1 MYKIQLIASLLILS
15 LVTSCGG
22 NKGNSNSSQIE
33 VKNDDS
39 VIRPIIT
46 DNSTSLNV
54 LPIEGS
60 SFTKKIIIETNKEL
74 KKSEVKNKD
83 FKSKIIAA
91 RIMDASFNELDSEK
105 LSFNKDIYLSTVK
118 KIAQKRAEFSDY
130 EMKQKFA
137 LKATSYATDAVFAVA
152 SSTSGGMAS
161 IIVDPLKSMRNDAF
175 DSAISATVENNNI
188 QVGKVISLLAQ
199 STGGEL
205 LEELKRF
212 KGTSEELN
220 QIRASLIK
228 NAEAMMTT
236 KDADLF
242 ASQLKD
248 EYLTSGITYA
258 LTDLKKINTTVNN
271 INQKLQ
277 EAATV
282 LISTKNKI
290 EELAYNLKVLAESN
304 EKFLTEQK
312 ELLKIINGNITQ
324 NNAGIG
330 ASLVKLDFL
339 TQMTFGSLPAAMQL
353 EYLKNSDQLIPLSA
367 TEKNKLRTSLEFKV
381 QAENAIQA
389 IGAFKTIGTNLEFLG
404 AGGARAFD
412 VSSTLLSSAV
422 SFMSA
427 NPIGYINGIASLSS
441 LFSKKKQADPRLD
454 MILENQRKTLE
465 ALKNINENINL
476 LRAEINESFKKI
488 NEEIFISRAIQL
500 GNIRKDDLSACN
512 YISKEFNTPTSYS
525 KIKNALS
532 VEGREKDLSEC
543 LFKLR
548 TFFSNPDYNEENM
561 TFTMNL
567 SYRKNNLNEST
578 LINSYSHIYK
588 ALESESSEDVT
599 RSKFNLKT
607 IIDPDML
614 SYYIVELLN
623 NHHWYDI
630 TEGARTGWFLV
641 DFDKINQNIKNN
653 KTSEKLLKNAL
664 LIIEANLYQ
673 HHIWSG
679 LSSLDF
685 FYDKYNETSAK
696 STKKINCGSDAEN
709 VLCIAIENP
718 WFFSNLFNHIIQK
731 GMSYDYFFSA
741 NLVAPNDPDYLNENL
756 KGAFKFVWIG
766 EGASPLYTGEIINDP
781 QMIKTFG
788 NGMFIKIAT
797 ADKVNLYP
805 VPVADYIKKKI
816 SYDMPKTSLLLKLK
830 KLVQDE
836 IIDLN
841 LKKVLDESEY
851 KQTLQFL

>member
-15 LVTSCGG
+15 LATSCGG
-22 NKGNSNSSQIE
+22 NKGNSNSSQFE
-33 VKNDDS
+33 VKNEIKP
-39 VIRPIIT
+39 VIT
-46 DNSTSLNV
+46 DNSTSWNV
-54 LPIEGS
+54 LPVEGS

-74 KKSEVKNKD
+74 RKNEVKNKE
-83 FKSKIIAA
+83 FKRKIIAA
-91 RIMDASFNELDSEK
+91 GIVDASFNELDSEK
-105 LSFNKDIYLSTVK
+105 LSFNKDVYLSTVK
-118 KIAQKRAEFSDY
+118 KIALKRTEFSDY
-130 EMKQKFA
+130 ELKQKFA
-137 LKATSYATDAVFAVA
+137 LKATSYATDAVFAAVN
-152 SSTSGGMAS
+152 STTGGMAS

-175 DSAISATVENNNI
+175 DSAISATIENNNI

-199 STGGEL
+199 STGGDL
-205 LEELKRF
+205 LEEIKRF
-212 KGTSEELN
+212 TGTPEEIN

-228 NAEAMMTT
+228 NAKETMTT
-236 KDADLF
+236 RDAELF

-258 LTDLKKINTTVNN
+258 LTDLKKINITVND

-277 EAATV
+277 EAATA
-282 LISTKNKI
+282 LIVTKNKI
-290 EELAYNLKVLAESN
+290 DELAHNLKVLAENN

-312 ELLKIINGNITQ
+312 ELLKIINGSIIQ
-324 NNAGIG
+324 NNTGIS

-353 EYLKNSDQLIPLSA
+353 EYLKNSDHLIPLTT
-367 TEKNKLRTSLEFKV
+367 TEKNKLRSSLEFKV
-381 QAENAIQA
+381 QAENAIQV

-404 AGGARAFD
+404 AGGGRVFD

-578 LINSYSHIYK
+578 LINSYSHIYD
-588 ALESESSEDVT
+588 ALISESSEDIT

-623 NHHWYDI
+623 NHHWYDV
-630 TEGARTGWFLV
+630 TEGLRTGWSLV
-641 DFDKINQNIKNN
+641 DFEKLNQNIKNN

-685 FYDKYNETSAK
+685 FYDKYNETSAENAK
-696 STKKINCGSDAEN
+696 NINCATDAKN

-741 NLVAPNDPDYLNENL
+741 SLVAPNDPDYLNENL
-756 KGAFKFVWIG
+756 EGAFKFVWIG
-766 EGASPLYTGEIINDP
+766 EGASSLYTGEIINDP
-781 QMIKTFG
+781 KMIKTFG
-788 NGMFIKIAT
+788 NGMFVKVST

-805 VPVADYIKKKI
+805 VPVADYIKKKM

-841 LKKVLDESEY
+841 LKKILDESEY
-851 KQTLQFL
+851 KQSLQFL